1 MNGRFS
7 TVDQMMLLN
16 VEAQRLCFIIS
27 MRASPLSIYQLHL
40 SVQRDNLCLSRF
52 VGDIIALLQ
61 QCSFVH
67 SLAMRLQQ
75 RRKAKN
81 KKSEGLTVTCLVM
94 YVAST
99 QHSTRVFLIWGKSR
113 HPNIQLFMVGEAL

>member
-40 SVQRDNLCLSRF
+40 SAQRDNLCLSRF
-52 VGDIIALLQ
+52 VCDIIALSQ

-81 KKSEGLTVTCLVM
+81 KKSEANGNLPC
-94 YVAST
+94 YVCGINST
-99 QHSTRVFLIWGKSR
+99 LY
-113 HPNIQLFMVGEAL
+113 